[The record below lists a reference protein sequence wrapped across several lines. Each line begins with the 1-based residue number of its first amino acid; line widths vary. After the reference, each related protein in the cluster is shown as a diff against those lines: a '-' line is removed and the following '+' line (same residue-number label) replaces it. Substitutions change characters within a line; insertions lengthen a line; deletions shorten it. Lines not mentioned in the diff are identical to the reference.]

1 MIETDMDDGERTRAR
16 ARKYEIR
23 IKSGGVER
31 RRRNG
36 VNRMKM
42 DERGTENKKKN
53 EILRRI

>member
-1 MIETDMDDGERTRAR
+1 MDDGERTRAH

-23 IKSGGVER
+23 IKPGGVER